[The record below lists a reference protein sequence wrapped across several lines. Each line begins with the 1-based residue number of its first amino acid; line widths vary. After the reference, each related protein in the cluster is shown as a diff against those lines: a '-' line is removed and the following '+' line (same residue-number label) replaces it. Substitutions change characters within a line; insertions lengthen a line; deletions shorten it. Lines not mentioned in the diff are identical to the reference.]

1 MTKAAE
7 IPPKTIL
14 LWTPYYNRTDFTIGL
29 GREPFV
35 KAGCKVTNCILTDD
49 RKQLA
54 QSDAVVFHALQVNGQ
69 DLPKQRSPRQ
79 RFIFFLY
86 ETIPNTTIP
95 CIGKCLPEKQYP
107 PNYFNWTMTH
117 RRDSDIYVAEPYGAI
132 TPKYWTLPLQLPD
145 ELPPGILPADPAVLL
160 KRNYPGLTTR
170 TKMVAWFSSHCPT
183 HSQRED
189 YVKELAKYVQVDIY
203 GKCGTMECLPRN
215 SPQCN
220 SLLENYKFYLAAENS
235 LCPDYVTEK
244 FYRALMNDVVPIV
257 YGGADYTDYAPP
269 HSFINVADFKTP
281 KDLADYLALLD
292 KNDAL
297 YMEYFQWKK
306 HYAVVR
312 SPMKGWCDLC
322 AKLNEPGQ
330 ETKSKSYADVADWW
344 VRKLPCYPGSSFL
357 RDHL

>member
-1 MTKAAE
+1 MPKLTE
-7 IPPKTIL
+7 PPPKRIL
-14 LWTPYYNRTDFTIGL
+14 FWTPYYNRSDFTIGL
-29 GREPFV
+29 GRDPFV
-35 KAGCKVTNCILTDD
+35 SCKVKNCVTTAD
-49 RKQLA
+49 RNLIHR
-54 QSDAVVFHALQVNGQ
+54 SDAVIFHALQVNGW
-69 DLPKQRSPRQ
+69 DLPKQRSSRQ
-79 RFIFFLY
+79 RFVFVLY
-86 ETIPNTTIP
+86 ETIPDTSIP
-95 CIGKCLPEKQYP
+95 CTRDCLPSSQYP

-132 TPKYWTLPLQLPD
+132 VPKSLTLPPQLPD

-160 KRNYPGLTTR
+160 KRNYPSLTTR
-170 TKMVAWFSSHCPT
+170 TKMVAWFNSHCPT

-215 SPQCN
+215 DPRCDV
-220 SLLENYKFYLAAENS
+220 LLDNYKFYLAAENS

-269 HSFINVADFKTP
+269 HSFINIADFKSA
-281 KDLADYLALLD
+281 KDLADYLTLLG

-322 AKLNEPGQ
+322 AKLNDPDQEK
-330 ETKSKSYADVADWW
+330 ETKSYTDVEDWW
-344 VRKLPCYPGSSFL
+344 VRKLPCYPGFSFL
-357 RDHL
+357 QTHL